1 MNMEEIVAL
10 SVKHNVS
17 DLHLCSAWPARWRIR
32 GRMEAAPFDAPDV
45 EELLREWLDDD
56 QRTILLENGQL
67 DFAVSL
73 AENQRLR
80 GSAFAQRQGI
90 SLALRLLPSHCPQ
103 LEQLGAPPVLP
114 ELLKS
119 ENGLILATGSGKS
132 TTLAAMVGYLNQHA
146 DAHILTLEDPVE
158 YLYTSQRCLI
168 QQREIGLHCMTFASG
183 LRAALRE
190 DPDVILLGELR
201 DSETIRLALT
211 AAETGHLVLATLH
224 TRGAAQAV
232 ERLVDSFPAQEKDPV
247 RNQLAGSLRAVLSQ
261 KLEVDKQEGRVALFE
276 LLINT
281 PAVGNLIREGKT
293 HQLPHVIQTGQQVG
307 MITFQQSYQQRV
319 KGACDVAVS
328 DTNCKYARCASL
340 SGLQGKR
347 NFEFALTVGWI
358 RRLRRI
364 QHETTSTLSEICA
377 LVNRLNIPA
386 RNSFRE

>member
-1 MNMEEIVAL
+1 MASAMALAGFVLLTASSVISSGERPQRVAAAGDFVPTCASYAQYRSFSEDLSMNMEEIVAL

-17 DLHLCSAWPARWRIR
+17 DLHLCSARPARWRIR
-32 GRMEAAPFDAPDV
+32 GLMEAAPFDAPDV

-56 QRTILLENGQL
+56 QRAILLENGQL

-119 ENGLILATGSGKS
+119 ENGLILVTGATGSGKS

-158 YLYTSQRCLI
+158 YLYASQRCLI

-232 ERLVDSFPAQEKDPV
+232 ERLVDSFPAQEKIPYV
-247 RNQLAGSLRAVLSQ
+247 
-261 KLEVDKQEGRVALFE
+261 
-276 LLINT
+276 INW
-281 PAVGNLIREGKT
+281 
-293 HQLPHVIQTGQQVG
+293 QVVYG
-307 MITFQQSYQQRV
+307 PCCHKSWKWINR
-319 KGACDVAVS
+319 KDAW
-328 DTNCKYARCASL
+328 RC
-340 SGLQGKR
+340 
-347 NFEFALTVGWI
+347 
-358 RRLRRI
+358 
-364 QHETTSTLSEICA
+364 
-377 LVNRLNIPA
+377 LNY
-386 RNSFRE
+386 

>member
-1 MNMEEIVAL
+1 MASAMALAGFVLLTASSVISSGERPQRVAAAEILSRTCAGYAQYRSFSEDLSMNMEEIVAL

-32 GRMEAAPFDAPDV
+32 GLMEAAPFDAPDV

-56 QRTILLENGQL
+56 QRAILLENGQL

-103 LEQLGAPPVLP
+103 LEQLGAPTVLP

-119 ENGLILATGSGKS
+119 ENGLILVTGATGSGKS

-158 YLYTSQRCLI
+158 YIYASQRCLI

-232 ERLVDSFPAQEKDPV
+232 ERLVDSFPAQEKIPYV
-247 RNQLAGSLRAVLSQ
+247 
-261 KLEVDKQEGRVALFE
+261 
-276 LLINT
+276 INW
-281 PAVGNLIREGKT
+281 
-293 HQLPHVIQTGQQVG
+293 QVVYG
-307 MITFQQSYQQRV
+307 PCCHKSWKWINR
-319 KGACDVAVS
+319 KDAW
-328 DTNCKYARCASL
+328 RC
-340 SGLQGKR
+340 
-347 NFEFALTVGWI
+347 
-358 RRLRRI
+358 
-364 QHETTSTLSEICA
+364 
-377 LVNRLNIPA
+377 LNY
-386 RNSFRE
+386 